1 MSCKIN
7 FNTYPYN
14 SNNNNQN
21 QNTMCG
27 TVMQFAGM
35 GLALMVEDNLLSP
48 SFRGINGDWF
58 IDLLVK
64 GLTTYWIYS
73 YFTCKSRNMGM
84 PSRQN
89 MSFSSLLLGGIVG
102 ATLLLLSANIAGTNY
117 YGNASYMKY
126 VVQAVVLQFGFSI
139 ANNLFTNVLVNEAQ
153 MYGYG
158 PTTPY
163 F

>member
-7 FNTYPYN
+7 FHNNPYD

-35 GLALMVEDNLLSP
+35 GLALMVEDNLLTP
-48 SFRGINGDWF
+48 GLGNMNGNWVIDILIKGI
-58 IDLLVK
+58 
-64 GLTTYWIYS
+64 TTYWIYS

-84 PSRQN
+84 PAMNN
-89 MSFSSLLLGGIVG
+89 MSFGSLVLGGAVGAALLLI
-102 ATLLLLSANIAGTNY
+102 SANIAGTNY
-117 YGNASYMKY
+117 YGNATYMKY
-126 VVQAVVLQFGFSI
+126 VVQAVVLQFGFTI